1 MCFNDITQILSLVPN
16 SITYES
22 DTSDGKVGNGERGQ
36 NLGKGEL
43 TLTPG
48 LGRKYTSR
56 KDQRE
61 SSGGPLKCFT

>member
-22 DTSDGKVGNGERGQ
+22 DKSDGKVGNGEPGQ

-43 TLTPG
+43 IFTPG